1 MIESGKVVVTF
12 ESADL
17 SPKTKS
23 YGVTISMKLL
33 WQYFRMV
40 RFVFQHSKKLKFA
53 QFCWILTLA
62 TIWIERVKTSHGNL
76 AMDSTIVVSV
86 LVCLFVCLFVRI
98 FASQQYAGRVWH
110 ENPVHDLVH
119 HESLRNSVVR
129 APYGR
134 LGSHGF
140 ESHQALRWFFSSCIV
155 KSFLAYLCASFSAP
169 EKVSRSRAVSL
180 VCLLDGTKT
189 MTGFLGE
196 CFTIDWY
203 IGFVMAIKRDAVW
216 VMLKPWYKR

>member
-1 MIESGKVVVTF
+1 MQDVCDMRTQYTTWFTTSL
-12 ESADL
+12 SA
-17 SPKTKS
+17 
-23 YGVTISMKLL
+23 
-33 WQYFRMV
+33 
-40 RFVFQHSKKLKFA
+40 
-53 QFCWILTLA
+53 
-62 TIWIERVKTSHGNL
+62 
-76 AMDSTIVVSV
+76 
-86 LVCLFVCLFVRI
+86 
-98 FASQQYAGRVWH
+98 
-110 ENPVHDLVH
+110 
-119 HESLRNSVVR
+119 NSVVR

-196 CFTIDWY
+196 CFTID
-203 IGFVMAIKRDAVW
+203 
-216 VMLKPWYKR
+216 

>member
-17 SPKTKS
+17 SLKTKS

-40 RFVFQHSKKLKFA
+40 GFVFQHSKKLKFA

-86 LVCLFVCLFVRI
+86 LVCLFVCLDICIPAVCRTCLTWEPSTRPGSPPVSPQLSSKSTIWTPGKSWVRI
-98 FASQQYAGRVWH
+98 
-110 ENPVHDLVH
+110 P
-119 HESLRNSVVR
+119 
-129 APYGR
+129 
-134 LGSHGF
+134 
-140 ESHQALRWFFSSCIV
+140 SSTQMV
-155 KSFLAYLCASFSAP
+155 F
-169 EKVSRSRAVSL
+169 
-180 VCLLDGTKT
+180 
-189 MTGFLGE
+189 
-196 CFTIDWY
+196 
-203 IGFVMAIKRDAVW
+203 
-216 VMLKPWYKR
+216 

>member
-1 MIESGKVVVTF
+1 MIEC
-12 ESADL
+12 ADL
-17 SPKTKS
+17 SLKTKS

-62 TIWIERVKTSHGNL
+62 TIWSERVKTSHGNL

-86 LVCLFVCLFVRI
+86 LVCLFFCLFVRI
-98 FASQQYAGRVWH
+98 FASQQYAGRAWH

-119 HESLRNSVVR
+119 HQSLCNSVVR
-129 APYGR
+129 APYGFMDAWEVM
-134 LGSHGF
+134 GSNPIKHSDSF
-140 ESHQALRWFFSSCIV
+140 LSPASV
-155 KSFLAYLCASFSAP
+155 KSFVAYLCASFSAP

-216 VMLKPWYKR
+216 VMLKPW

>member
-17 SPKTKS
+17 SLKTKS

-62 TIWIERVKTSHGNL
+62 TIWSERVKTSHGNL

-86 LVCLFVCLFVRI
+86 LVCLFVCLFVCLDICIPAVCRTCVTWEP
-98 FASQQYAGRVWH
+98 STRPGSP
-110 ENPVHDLVH
+110 PV
-119 HESLRNSVVR
+119 SLQLSSKSTIWI
-129 APYGR
+129 YGR

-140 ESHQALRWFFSSCIV
+140 ESHQALR
-155 KSFLAYLCASFSAP
+155 
-169 EKVSRSRAVSL
+169 
-180 VCLLDGTKT
+180 
-189 MTGFLGE
+189 
-196 CFTIDWY
+196 
-203 IGFVMAIKRDAVW
+203 
-216 VMLKPWYKR
+216 

>member
-17 SPKTKS
+17 SLKTKS

-62 TIWIERVKTSHGNL
+62 TIWSERVKTSHGNL

-86 LVCLFVCLFVRI
+86 LVCLFVCLFVWI

-119 HESLRNSVVR
+119 HQSLRNSVVR

-140 ESHQALRWFFSSCIV
+140 DSDQALRWFSISCIV